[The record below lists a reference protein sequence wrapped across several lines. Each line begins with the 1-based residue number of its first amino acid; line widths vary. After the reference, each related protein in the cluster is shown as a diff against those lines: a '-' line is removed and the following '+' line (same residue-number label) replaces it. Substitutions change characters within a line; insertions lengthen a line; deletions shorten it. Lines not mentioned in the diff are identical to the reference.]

1 MCPTGAKR
9 RPMET
14 ASVSYS
20 LAPATPP
27 VPVFSAPS
35 AVGTPQN
42 GVRLPH
48 GSSSA
53 PELALARPSGQSLA
67 LAFGSLANLWPSLD
81 QRSQSPP
88 ASFPRPS
95 GICVSESR
103 FSKRGLETQF
113 FTRVFQNVV
122 QKRKFWSTFFK
133 TPPGNAVSGSRF
145 SKRGL
150 ETQFFTRVFQNVIQ
164 KRGFWSTFGQRSSR
178 NAVGE
183 AAFPLD
189 GPAAVV
195 SGPPP
200 GPGTAETR
208 PGDGLAGPAVAA
220 APRGRRMER
229 RAGPRWPPAAGRP
242 TTGPGPPRCRA
253 AATPPL
259 CLSLNIR
266 RLTIPE
272 SLSTNLG
279 YFLTGL
285 WPHTSPSHQP

>member
-122 QKRKFWSTFFK
+122 QKRKFWSTFGQR
-133 TPPGNAVSGSRF
+133 PPGNAVSEAVFPMDGS
-145 SKRGL
+145 
-150 ETQFFTRVFQNVIQ
+150 
-164 KRGFWSTFGQRSSR
+164 
-178 NAVGE
+178 
-183 AAFPLD
+183 AA
-189 GPAAVV
+189 AV
-195 SGPPP
+195 SGPLP
-200 GPGTAETR
+200 GPGMAETR
-208 PGDGLAGPAVAA
+208 PGSGLAGPAVAA

-229 RAGPRWPPAAGRP
+229 RAGPRWPQAAERP
-242 TTGPGPPRCRA
+242 TAGQGPPRCRA

-285 WPHTSPSHQP
+285 WPHTSPIHQP